1 MVLEIEI
8 YGSKKLREKA
18 IEVEK
23 VDDSI
28 LELLDNMVA
37 TMKKIKGIGLA
48 APQVGINKR
57 IFVIDIDDGIT
68 RKIINPKLEYLKKLV
83 SNEEGCLSVPG
94 VFKNVDRFERVK
106 ATYLNEKSEMITEEV
121 EGVLARAFQHEYDHL
136 EGILFVDKISPV
148 AKRLINKK
156 LQLLAKEGQK

>member
-28 LELLDNMVA
+28 LELLDTMVV

-106 ATYLNEKSEMITEEV
+106 VTYLNEKSEMITEEV

-148 AKRLINKK
+148 AKRLVNKK